1 MRKKSSWLDGLRKT
15 FPTGKNASK
24 SVRIISDN
32 PENMAIIT
40 VSKSIVH
47 KKGLK
52 HHAVY
57 LVCLKGEKVLLQR
70 RGKGK
75 SNWPEYWD
83 FIGEHIL
90 PWHSKEKEAAKNLC
104 KVELGKNWS
113 EPRYEFTVEEQL
125 DYPEENPIKRDNE
138 IRHIYVIKRND
149 LDVEALNSELEK
161 NNEKIKEEKRE
172 TIGYKWVSKEEFD
185 ELLSKNQ
192 MVPYIYLRDS
202 KNFKTFE
209 ELFKAL
215 AKEYKT
221 PDTER

>member
-1 MRKKSSWLDGLRKT
+1 MKQSIYI
-15 FPTGKNASK
+15 FCIP
-24 SVRIISDN
+24 
-32 PENMAIIT
+32 

-47 KKGLK
+47 KEGLK

-57 LVCLKGEKVLLQR
+57 LVCLQGEKVLLQH

-83 FIGEHIL
+83 FIGEHKI
-90 PWHSKEKEAAKNLC
+90 PWHSKAIENLC
-104 KVELGKNWS
+104 KIELGINWS
-113 EPRYEFTVEEQL
+113 EPWFEFTVEEQL
-125 DYPEENPIKRDNE
+125 DYPEENPTKRDNE
-138 IRHIYVIKRND
+138 IRHIYVIKRNY
-149 LDVEALNSELEK
+149 LDVEALNRELKK

-202 KNFKTFE
+202 KNYKTFE